1 MTIAVDSVLRSVG
14 GAACLLALVACSPIT
29 PTSIVSQPTTA
40 RATSSMAVAPNNG
53 SIFQATSFRP
63 MFEDARARAIGDV
76 LTILISEKASAD
88 KNNLGTSNRKGSV
101 DTVGGQ
107 LSVLPSSA
115 GNKFFTFQGGGSSK
129 YENKETGGAS
139 YNFVSTMTV
148 TVIEVMPNGNL
159 VVSGEKQIGLDQGT
173 EFVRFSGVVPPTSI
187 GPGNTVASAQV
198 ADARIEYR
206 TNSQVDK
213 AQLAGM
219 MNRLFLSVLPF

>member
-1 MTIAVDSVLRSVG
+1 MRALYSAVW
-14 GAACLLALVACSPIT
+14 LLGLAGCSAVT
-29 PTSIVSQPTTA
+29 PSSIVSQPTTA
-40 RATSSMAVAPNNG
+40 RATSSMTLAPNNG
-53 SIFQATSFRP
+53 SIFQASNFRP

-76 LTILISEKASAD
+76 LTILISEKTSAD
-88 KNNLGTSNRKGSV
+88 KNNLGSADRKGSV
-101 DTVGGQ
+101 DAKGGQ
-107 LSVLPSSA
+107 LSVLPASA
-115 GNKFFTFQGGGSSK
+115 GSKLFTLQGGGSSK
-129 YENKETGGAS
+129 YESKDTGGAS
-139 YNFVSTMTV
+139 YNFVSTMTA

-173 EFVRFSGVVPPTSI
+173 EFVRFSGVVPPMSI
-187 GPGNTVASAQV
+187 GPGNTVPSAQV